1 MASTL
6 GVIPAR
12 MASSRFPG
20 KPLKKILDIPMLAH
34 CYERALLSG
43 ACDKLII
50 ATPDQEINEWS
61 QSQGIPSVLTSHSH
75 QRATERAK
83 EALDILVEQGCNYDL
98 ILLLQGDEPQIFPDD
113 INNLKDS
120 FTGKDLEAVNL
131 IFPITDDDL
140 EDPNVVK
147 AVTDN
152 SLNIKFF
159 SRSHIPFNSTETFRQ
174 LGMIGFTTKALKYYT
189 NIPPSELEELESIDM
204 MRFLENDFCIQG
216 VLSSS
221 PIIGVDNPEDIIK
234 AEKMMLNDEIIHLYK
249 EKYT

>member
-20 KPLKKILDIPMLAH
+20 KPLKKILDIPMIAH

-61 QSQGIPSVLTSHSH
+61 QSQGIPSVITSHSH

-83 EALDILVEQGCNYDL
+83 EVLDILAKQGCNYDL

-120 FTGKDLEAVNL
+120 FAGKDLEVANL
-131 IFPITDDDL
+131 IFQIGDDL
-140 EDPNVVK
+140 ENPNVVK

-152 SLNIKFF
+152 KLKIKFF
-159 SRSHIPFNSTETFRQ
+159 SRSHVPFNSIKTFRQ
-174 LGMIGFTTKALKYYT
+174 LGMIGFTNEALKHYT
-189 NIPPSELEELESIDM
+189 SLSPTELEELESIDM
-204 MRFLENDFCIQG
+204 MRFLENDFTIQG
-216 VLSSS
+216 VLSSG
-221 PIIGVDNPEDIIK
+221 PILGVDNPEDIIK
-234 AEKMMLNDEIIHLYK
+234 VEKMMLEDKIIHLYQD
-249 EKYT
+249 KYT